1 MSGKDGNILLVG
13 ATGLVGSHVLRELLG
28 DSRWRGRVIA
38 PVRRKPALTDPR
50 LVSLQTEFS
59 DRSDSGAD
67 LESSL
72 RSLLGGETINIFI
85 CCLGTTIKAA
95 GSREAFIAVDRE
107 LVLRLAGLARKFGAR
122 QAILVSSA
130 GASRQS
136 GNFYL
141 RVKGEVE
148 DGIEALGFDRVD
160 LLRPGLLLGDRNE
173 RRPGEA
179 VAQMLSPIGD
189 LFLRG
194 KFARYRSIDAGN
206 VARAAVRLAGRT
218 EGGVFA
224 HDTPGLE
231 SLAAD

>member
-1 MSGKDGNILLVG
+1 MPNREGNILLAG
-13 ATGLVGSHVLRELLG
+13 ATGLVGSQVLNELLA
-28 DSRWRGRVIA
+28 DSQWRGRVIA
-38 PVRRKPALTDPR
+38 PVRRKLAASDAR
-50 LVSLQTEFS
+50 LVPLTTDFS
-59 DRSDSGAD
+59 DKPDRGVE
-67 LESSL
+67 LEASL
-72 RSLLGGETINIFI
+72 KSLLAGERIATFI
-85 CCLGTTIKAA
+85 SCLGTTIKTA

-107 LVLRLAGLARKFGAR
+107 LVLRLAGLARKLDAR

-160 LLRPGLLLGDRNE
+160 LLRPGLLLGPRNE

-179 VAQMLSPIGD
+179 VAQVLSPIGD

-194 KFARYRSIDAGN
+194 KLAKYRSIAAND
-206 VARAAVRLAGRT
+206 VARSVYNLIGRA
-218 EGGVFA
+218 EEGVFA
-224 HDTPGLE
+224 HDTPALE
-231 SLAAD
+231 KLAAD

>member
-1 MSGKDGNILLVG
+1 MSGKDGNILLAG
-13 ATGLVGSHVLRELLG
+13 ATGLVGGLVLDELLRN
-28 DSRWRGRVIA
+28 SRWRGRVIA
-38 PVRRKPALTDPR
+38 PVRRALAATDPR
-50 LVSLQTEFS
+50 LVPLLTEFS
-59 DRSDSGAD
+59 DRADSNAQ
-67 LESSL
+67 LEAST
-72 RSLLGGETINIFI
+72 RSLLGNESINQFI
-85 CCLGTTIKAA
+85 CCLGTTIKTA
-95 GSREAFIAVDRE
+95 GSREAFIAIDRE

-148 DGIEALGFDRVD
+148 DGIESLGFERVD

-179 VAQMLSPIGD
+179 IAQALSPIGD

-194 KFARYRSIDAGN
+194 KFARYRSIDARD
-206 VARAAVRLAGRT
+206 VAKAAVRLAGKT
-218 EGGVFA
+218 EAGIFA

-231 SLAAD
+231 SLAAG